1 MKPWKIGAA
10 ALSAALSLGVVGSAA
25 QAADVGKP
33 ADDFTITLLDHSK
46 VTAADLKGKVVVVN
60 RWATWC
66 TPCKAEMAAFENYY
80 RTHPGTDLKI
90 YAVTVELEYPSRK
103 LQPLQGILSYPLATA
118 ISGRSYRQMTG
129 VPTSYVID
137 RSGMVRYAAAGAFTL
152 ESFDAFITP
161 LLKQPAPQAVAS
173 AAPTRP

>member
-1 MKPWKIGAA
+1 MQLGKISALALTGALGLAVAGTA
-10 ALSAALSLGVVGSAA
+10 AR
-25 QAADVGKP
+25 AADVGKP

-46 VTAADLKGKVVVVN
+46 VTSADLKGKVVVVN

-90 YAVTVELEYPSRK
+90 YAVTVELEYPARK
-103 LQPLQGILSYPLATA
+103 LQPLQGILSYPLATSV
-118 ISGRSYRQMTG
+118 SGRGYRQMTG

-137 RSGMVRYAAAGAFTL
+137 RSGVVRYAAAGAFTL
-152 ESFDAFITP
+152 ESFEAFITP

-173 AAPTRP
+173 AAPAGR

>member
-1 MKPWKIGAA
+1 MKPWKIGPPALIGAVSLAMVAA
-10 ALSAALSLGVVGSAA
+10 AVH
-25 QAADVGKP
+25 AADVGKP
-33 ADDFTITLLDHSK
+33 AGDYTITLLDRQTVSS
-46 VTAADLKGKVVVVN
+46 ADLKGKVVVVN

-80 RTHPGTDLKI
+80 RTHPDTDLKI

-103 LQPLQGILSYPLATA
+103 LQPLQGILHYPLATA
-118 ISGRSYRQMTG
+118 ISGRNYRQLAG

-137 RSGMVRYAAAGAFTL
+137 RSGVVRYAAAGAFTL

-161 LLKQPAPQAVAS
+161 LLKQTAPQAVAS
-173 AAPTRP
+173 AAPARP